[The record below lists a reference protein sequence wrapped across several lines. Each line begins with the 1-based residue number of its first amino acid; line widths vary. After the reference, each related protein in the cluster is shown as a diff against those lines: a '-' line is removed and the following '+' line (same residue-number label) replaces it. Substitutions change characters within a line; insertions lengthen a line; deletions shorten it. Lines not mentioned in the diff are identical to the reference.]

1 MKHGDAKTSRRK
13 RQPRS
18 DKTASQKALLDAF
31 EALLANHGAKN
42 IGVNAVLGE
51 ANVGKRL
58 LYQYFGDLQGLA
70 AAWSEE
76 RRDPLELGKRQER
89 LTADLRGLPRRRRV
103 GEILVDYATMLREHP
118 WAAQVMLAELSHPD
132 SFGKPL
138 RTIRMAIGK
147 GHESL
152 LLETGSLGGPHA
164 LAGAF
169 VLHAAAAYLALRARL
184 APDYNGVDLSSEPGW
199 QAAMDMLRITA
210 RGPGHSAESERPAK
224 SEAARKSRLARKARD
239 SGARFRSRA

>member
-1 MKHGDAKTSRRK
+1 MKNGDAKPARRK

-18 DKTASQKALLDAF
+18 DRTASQKALLDAF
-31 EALLANHGAKN
+31 EALLASHGAKN

-89 LTADLRGLPRRRRV
+89 LTAELRALPHQKRV
-103 GEILVDYATMLREHP
+103 GEILIDYATMLREHP

-132 SFGKPL
+132 SLGKPL
-138 RTIRMAIGK
+138 RATRMAIGR

-152 LLETGSLGGPHA
+152 LLETGSLGGKHA
-164 LAGAF
+164 LASAF

-184 APDYNGVDLSSEPGW
+184 APDYNGVDLSSEAGW

-210 RGPGHSAESERPAK
+210 RGPRNAAKPDQPAK
-224 SEAARKSRLARKARD
+224 SDVPRRSRIARKARD
-239 SGARFRSRA
+239 SSTRLRSRG